1 MEQRKIL
8 NMIEHQHLTGQD
20 IDIRFVS
27 SQIPWVMN
35 ALYHE
40 PAFNS
45 VTFEEIRDAF
55 RLKQVQ
61 SKAWMMSKLKDVD
74 KNSRVLVIGSWIG
87 FTSLCLTKMGFKF
100 ITETDPDERLTAI
113 ATHLN
118 RRNKEFKHLSL
129 DVNDIDLSKFDLI
142 INTSCEHIAD
152 NTWYNRIPA
161 GTKVVLHSNN
171 LPGYDHVN
179 CCNDLDEMIAKYPM
193 DLEYAGG
200 LDLEQYTR
208 FMLVGLQRT

>member
-1 MEQRKIL
+1 
-8 NMIEHQHLTGQD
+8 
-20 IDIRFVS
+20 
-27 SQIPWVMN
+27 
-35 ALYHE
+35 
-40 PAFNS
+40 
-45 VTFEEIRDAF
+45 
-55 RLKQVQ
+55 
-61 SKAWMMSKLKDVD
+61 
-74 KNSRVLVIGSWIG
+74 
-87 FTSLCLTKMGFKF
+87 MGFKF
-100 ITETDPDERLTAI
+100 ITETDPDERLTTI

-129 DVNDIDLSKFDLI
+129 DVNDIDLTKFDLI

-152 NTWYNRIPA
+152 NSWYDRIPA

-179 CCNDLDEMIAKYPM
+179 CCENLDEMIEKYPM

-208 FMLVGLQRT
+208 FMLVGSRCT